1 MWYRIICGALTTSP
15 LVPTE
20 ALMKSLRV
28 IEKQRVVVT
37 KVMARRIQ
45 DQRVPIMMACMW
57 NLVGSDTQGMQS
69 EI

>member
-28 IEKQRVVVT
+28 IGK
-37 KVMARRIQ
+37 I
-45 DQRVPIMMACMW
+45 ACGG
-57 NLVGSDTQGMQS
+57 NKSDG
-69 EI
+69 